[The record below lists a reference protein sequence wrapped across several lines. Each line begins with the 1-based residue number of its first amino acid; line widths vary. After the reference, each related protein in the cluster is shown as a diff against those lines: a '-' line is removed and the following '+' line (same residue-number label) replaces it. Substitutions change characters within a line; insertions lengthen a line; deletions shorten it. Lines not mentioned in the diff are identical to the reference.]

1 MRQQMGR
8 IQHRDGMSM
17 HGKVEMFVTQG
28 KPRLDLLDVTH
39 GRGGIKFAKKCDIIY
54 EPSQLIRQETMHNI
68 IVNTGKDKVIT
79 ALVQGQIHQIGR
91 MAIGDRGAFPSDLTQ
106 PKTPTED
113 MTELYNEIYRG
124 DVDAVI
130 PNVGLPGVHEVQF
143 VKTFEAVLIPITAF
157 SNQATS
163 IINEVALITFDETQG
178 PLPRPPIIAPATPQA
193 DESMFSIR
201 TFKSVPFE
209 VANEISVTI
218 RYTIFIA

>member
-1 MRQQMGR
+1 MGR
-8 IQHRDGMSM
+8 QLYKDGLGM
-17 HGKVEMFVTQG
+17 HGRVELFVTRG
-28 KPRLDLLDVTH
+28 KPELRPGSLLSAPGGVKVYDKCELVIDPARLV
-39 GRGGIKFAKKCDIIY
+39 
-54 EPSQLIRQETMHNI
+54 RQETLYNI

-79 ALVQGQIHQIGR
+79 ALTSGKVHQIGR

-113 MTELYNEIYRG
+113 MTALYNEVYRG
-124 DVDAVI
+124 DVDAVVTDVGT
-130 PNVGLPGVHEVQF
+130 PNVHEVQF
-143 VKTFEAVLIPITAF
+143 IKTFEAVLIPITAF
-157 SNQATS
+157 SNQATP

-178 PLPRPPIIAPATPQA
+178 PQPRPPVIAPASAPI
-193 DESMFSIR
+193 DEEMFSIR